1 MLESGRAFERV
12 LNWLSA
18 FISMQDFVFDN
29 RDLKRPPLVWRE
41 EMPWWLNEMRR
52 MLRL

>member
-1 MLESGRAFERV
+1 V

-18 FISMQDFVFDN
+18 FTFMQDFAFNN

-41 EMPWWLNEMRR
+41 EEMSPWLNETRR